1 MKIISTKTTIGLT
14 EKEIR
19 MIQNVYNLLDEIDEE
34 VFSVTGNLNVNK
46 EDIMNWI
53 LEYDYAPENIGFMV
67 ISEEDNKR
75 SN

>member
-53 LEYDYAPENIGFMV
+53 LEYDYAPENIGF
-67 ISEEDNKR
+67 KR